1 MEGKDYDP
9 EQVAAV
15 WRAASEQG
23 WELCE
28 SNYAGIKTLAY
39 EPGPLSELTENSV
52 EQFVRCYLDR
62 LSGAEPAGHHSSRPG
77 RVPSRTD
84 AERPALKAL

>member
-1 MEGKDYDP
+1 VEGKDYDP

-28 SNYAGIKTLAY
+28 SNYAGIKSLAY
-39 EPGPLSELTENSV
+39 EPGPLP
-52 EQFVRCYLDR
+52 C
-62 LSGAEPAGHHSSRPG
+62 
-77 RVPSRTD
+77 PS
-84 AERPALKAL
+84 

>member
-1 MEGKDYDP
+1 
-9 EQVAAV
+9 
-15 WRAASEQG
+15 
-23 WELCE
+23 
-28 SNYAGIKTLAY
+28 
-39 EPGPLSELTENSV
+39 LTENSV
-52 EQFVRCYLDR
+52 EQFVRWYLDR